1 MSWMLKAPAG
11 SGHHEVFTIGDRTQW
26 LGLDVLRLG
35 TGEAWDG
42 KLADEEAALV
52 ILGGQCSITVAAKNK
67 SEYAGLGGRADIFAS
82 PGAAV
87 YAPRRS
93 ALKVR
98 AESPLEVAIAK
109 APCTVDLPAAV
120 ISPAEV
126 KIVSAGMANWR
137 RDVRLVIPPGSPVS
151 QRLIVGETINP
162 PGNWSGIPPHK
173 HDVVDA
179 RENILE
185 EFYLFKA
192 RPADGYG
199 IQVLGDDGTDRAHVV
214 RDDDVAVLTNGYHP
228 TSAAP
233 GVTIGYLWVLSGDS
247 KAYSITIDPRFNWVT
262 SAEAVLRELKHV

>member
-1 MSWMLKAPAG
+1 MSRMTKAPQG
-11 SGHHEVFTIGDRTQW
+11 TGHHSVFQSGEQGVRW
-26 LGLDVLRLG
+26 LGLEILRLEA
-35 TGEAWDG
+35 GESWKG
-42 KLADEEAALV
+42 QLKDEEAALV
-52 ILGGQCSITVAAKNK
+52 LLSGRCSIGVDQARYDDIA
-67 SEYAGLGGRADIFAS
+67 RPDIFTAL
-82 PGAAV
+82 GTTV

-93 ALKVR
+93 Q
-98 AESPLEVAIAK
+98 LEVKAEARMELAIAK
-109 APCTVDLPAAV
+109 APCEVDLKPQRLNPDSVKV
-120 ISPAEV
+120 I
-126 KIVSAGMANWR
+126 SAGMANWR
-137 RDVRLVIPPGSPVS
+137 RDVRLLVAPGSPVS
-151 QRLIVGETINP
+151 SRLIVGETINP

-173 HDVVDA
+173 HDTINDK
-179 RENILE
+179 ENILE